1 MKNLTKIILTCLL
14 IPISLVFSEKEDD
27 SLVIK
32 KPKFLDGVKSEN
44 SEAQLKINELKKDF
58 YNEKQEIQQSYEN
71 KIKLIKKDRKEDV
84 AELKKKY
91 RRKLRKLRKRYPDI
105 PDIKIDSSPRPKL
118 IPPGIDEKEKKTKMR
133 DRKKDKI
140 LPREKKSQ
148 SSKGK

>member
-32 KPKFLDGVKSEN
+32 KPNFLDGVKSKN
-44 SEAQLKINELKKDF
+44 SEAQSKINELKKDF

-84 AELKKKY
+84 VELKKKY

-105 PDIKIDSSPRPKL
+105 PDIKIDSGPRPKL
-118 IPPGIDEKEKKTKMR
+118 IPPNLEKKDKKIKMR
-133 DRKKDKI
+133 DRKKDKK
-140 LPREKKSQ
+140 LPKK
-148 SSKGK
+148 